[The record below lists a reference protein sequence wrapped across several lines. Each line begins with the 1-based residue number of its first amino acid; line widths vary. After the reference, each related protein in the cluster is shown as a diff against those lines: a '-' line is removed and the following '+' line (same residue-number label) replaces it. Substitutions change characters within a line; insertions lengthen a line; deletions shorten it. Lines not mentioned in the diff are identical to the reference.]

1 MKDIIKNEINEHIRV
16 SNLLNSLTE
25 GIIKSSQLCIDSLKN
40 NGKILL
46 FGNGGSAADAQH
58 IAAELVG
65 RYKVERKGLAAIA
78 LNTDTSAITSIGND
92 FGYDY
97 IFERQ
102 VQALANSKD
111 VIVGIS
117 TSGNSLNVINGLK
130 MASSL
135 ECNTIGLTGQDGGEM
150 NKICNINL
158 AVPSEDTPRIQEM
171 HILIGHTICHLIDQE
186 FTG

>member
-1 MKDIIKNEINEHIRV
+1 MKNTIKKEFNQHIETAKLLH
-16 SNLLNSLTE
+16 NLTDVVADSA
-25 GIIKSSQLCIDSLKN
+25 QMCIDSLKDG
-40 NGKILL
+40 GKIIL

-58 IAAELVG
+58 LAAELVG